1 MAKIL
6 NMDSKSGKKAEE
18 KKSFIKELQQVEKYR
33 RKESEKKPT
42 VVIELSWKLIL
53 LITLILLIIFLG
65 PQLLTVFIFLFT
77 GFVFMSAARPIVTF
91 LMNKKISKGIAV
103 SLTYLLGILLISAV
117 VAIVVIPFINQ
128 IDGLVESVPVWIDTL
143 ISNVKD
149 FSILGYS
156 FDSSSIN
163 KFITD
168 GLEGITLSNSF
179 ENIANTVGSVFS
191 STAILFASII
201 FSIYLVLDHDNILEL
216 GLVRITSDV
225 KRKRVKKL
233 ILEVEYKLGRWLLG
247 QAVVSTI
254 AGITMGTVLSIM
266 GIPFA
271 LPMGVFV
278 ALMTSIPNLGA
289 TLSAIP
295 PLFIAL
301 VVKGPIAAVII
312 LVIFFV
318 YQQLENNYI
327 IPKVMGNVMGLRPIF
342 IMFAAAVFF
351 ILLGIWGAVLAVP
364 TVVILR
370 ICYEFYI
377 DLQKL
382 KAKGSI

>member
-1 MAKIL
+1 MPKIL
-6 NMDSKSGKKAEE
+6 NIDSKNGKKEE
-18 KKSFIKELQQVEKYR
+18 VKKDFIKELQQVEKYR

-91 LMNKKISKGIAV
+91 LMNKKVSKGIAV
-103 SLTYLLGILLISAV
+103 SLTYLLGILLIAAV

-128 IDGLVESVPVWIDTL
+128 IDGLVRAVPIWIDKL
-143 ISNVKD
+143 MSNIRD

-163 KFITD
+163 KYITD
-168 GLEGITLSNSF
+168 SLEKITLFDSF
-179 ENIANTVGSVFS
+179 GNIASTVSSVFS
-191 STAILFASII
+191 STALLFASVI

-225 KRKRVKKL
+225 KRKRVKEL
-233 ILEVEYKLGRWLLG
+233 ILEVEHKLGRWLLG
-247 QAVVSTI
+247 QALVSSI

-278 ALMTSIPNLGA
+278 SLMSAIPNLGA
-289 TLSAIP
+289 TIAAIP
-295 PLFIAL
+295 PLFVAL

-312 LVIFFV
+312 LVVFFI
-318 YQQLENNYI
+318 YQQIENNVI
-327 IPKVMGNVMGLRPIF
+327 IPKVMGNVTGLRPIF

-351 ILLGIWGAVLAVP
+351 ILLGVWGAVLAVP

>member
-1 MAKIL
+1 
-6 NMDSKSGKKAEE
+6 
-18 KKSFIKELQQVEKYR
+18 
-33 RKESEKKPT
+33 
-42 VVIELSWKLIL
+42 
-53 LITLILLIIFLG
+53 
-65 PQLLTVFIFLFT
+65 
-77 GFVFMSAARPIVTF
+77 MSAARPIVTF
-91 LMNKKISKGIAV
+91 LMNKKVSKGIAV
-103 SLTYLLGILLISAV
+103 SLTYLLGILLIAAV

-128 IDGLVESVPVWIDTL
+128 IDGLVRAVPIWIDKL
-143 ISNVKD
+143 MSNIRD

-163 KFITD
+163 KYITD
-168 GLEGITLSNSF
+168 SLEKITLFDSF
-179 ENIANTVGSVFS
+179 GNIASTVSSVFS
-191 STAILFASII
+191 STALLFASVI

-225 KRKRVKKL
+225 KRKRVKEL
-233 ILEVEYKLGRWLLG
+233 ILEVEHKLGRWLLG
-247 QAVVSTI
+247 QALVSSI

-278 ALMTSIPNLGA
+278 SLMSAIPNLGA
-289 TLSAIP
+289 TIAAIP
-295 PLFIAL
+295 PLFVAL

-312 LVIFFV
+312 LVVFFI
-318 YQQLENNYI
+318 YQQIENNVI
-327 IPKVMGNVMGLRPIF
+327 IPKVMGNVTGLRPIF

-351 ILLGIWGAVLAVP
+351 ILLGVWGAVLAVP